1 MKTHTPHQKKPLAS
15 AVAGALDFA
24 GFDDWFEVFRAGEQT
39 DSKGRTQFFTEADLD
54 SIVANH
60 NADDPAP
67 LVVGHPKNNDPA
79 YGWTTDLKRDGDTLF
94 AKAGD
99 VATEFES
106 AVQAKHY
113 RKRSVSIVP
122 DTAGGYRLRHI
133 GFLGGAAP
141 AVSGLKDIDF
151 ADGDSDLSF
160 EFSVQ
165 DAVQRSAWGL
175 GSVGRSLR
183 GIRDWIIA
191 KNGLEEADQVIPDYQ
206 IESIQQD
213 AAAMRE
219 ELDDDRSFSSSDDS
233 QESEHMPKDF
243 SQEDMDNATAQER
256 QRANDAEKRLK
267 DFEFKARESDAKNL
281 VDGLIADGKLLPA
294 QTAGL
299 CEFMAHLSCEADAS
313 FEFSAGD
320 EAQQKTPYEF
330 MREFMGSLGKQ
341 VSLGTDD
348 RESADEH
355 AQSYSAPAGYT
366 VDDERAKLHAA
377 AEEYAAKHGVTYAQA
392 AAKLEQEQ

>member
-1 MKTHTPHQKKPLAS
+1 MKTHTQPQKKPLAA
-15 AVAGALDFA
+15 AVAGAMEFA

-39 DSKGRTQFFTEADLD
+39 SSQGRTQVFTDADLD
-54 SIVANH
+54 TIVANH

-113 RKRSVSIVP
+113 RKRSISIVP

-141 AVSGLKDIDF
+141 AVSGLKDINF

-219 ELDDDRSFSSSDDS
+219 ELDDDCSFSSTDDS

-299 CEFMAHLSCEADAS
+299 CEFMAHLSSEADAS

-341 VSLGTDD
+341 VTLGTDD
-348 RESADEH
+348 READDDTTLN
-355 AQSYSAPAGYT
+355 YSAPSGYT
-366 VDDERAKLHAA
+366 VDDERLKLHNKAL
-377 AEEYAAKHGVTYAQA
+377 EYSEKHNVSYETAIQ
-392 AAKLEQEQ
+392 KLDQE